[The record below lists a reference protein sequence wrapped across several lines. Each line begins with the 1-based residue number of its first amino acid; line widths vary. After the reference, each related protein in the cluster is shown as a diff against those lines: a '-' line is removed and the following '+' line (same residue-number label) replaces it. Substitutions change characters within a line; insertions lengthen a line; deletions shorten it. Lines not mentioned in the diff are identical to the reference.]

1 MAATAATVVVA
12 AIVIESAAVLST
24 AVAAIVTVV
33 VAAAAVLVHP
43 SWWASSSRPTCPSRS
58 STARVTVSL
67 PPAEGAAGR
76 APPAEGAAGRAPP
89 AEGAAGRA
97 PPATG
102 TGWPPAR
109 VRVCVPCMCPLMH
122 VDVHGPAVA
131 CRIARTARRSTARS
145 HAGIPCRGSGI
156 RAVLAV
162 FRAVLAVLAPNFGAN
177 TANTLILCVV
187 LESISCIS

>member
-1 MAATAATVVVA
+1 MFG
-12 AIVIESAAVLST
+12 SA
-24 AVAAIVTVV
+24 
-33 VAAAAVLVHP
+33 
-43 SWWASSSRPTCPSRS
+43 
-58 STARVTVSL
+58 
-67 PPAEGAAGR
+67 
-76 APPAEGAAGRAPP
+76 

-109 VRVCVPCMCPLMH
+109 VRVCVPCMCPLLH

-131 CRIARTARRSTARS
+131 WAPDVRTALRSTARS

-162 FRAVLAVLAPNFGAN
+162 FRAVLAVLALKFGAN
-177 TANTLILCVV
+177 T
-187 LESISCIS
+187 S